1 MLHDPHAARH
11 FALIGALSTGCCCAK
26 LGAAGK
32 AHNHDSAAGRLLML
46 MEVAF
51 CGLFLSPRRQP
62 ARLGR
67 RTSCSGASSVFTVTA

>member
-11 FALIGALSTGCCCAK
+11 FALIGAFSTGCCCAK

-51 CGLFLSPRRQP
+51 CGLFLSPRP
-62 ARLGR
+62 LFPIIC
-67 RTSCSGASSVFTVTA
+67 SCCLSLFLSLSFSL